1 MILIG
6 ISGKKNVGKN
16 TVAKYIAANTN
27 LKCEEFAFAD
37 SLKNEVAKL
46 CQVSRYELDRNK
58 PRFRTMFQAWGIYRR
73 ENLGDDY
80 WVRQLIIKLLA
91 SNADVALIT
100 DVRFQNETNYIKEM
114 GGFLIRVSRDTGL
127 NDNHISE
134 TDLDKYEKWDGI
146 ILNTGSMEQ
155 LGVEIKDV
163 MNKLKIKL

>member
-6 ISGKKNVGKN
+6 ISGKKQTGKN
-16 TVAKYIAANTN
+16 TVAKFIAANTA

-37 SLKNEVAKL
+37 SLKNEVARL
-46 CQVSRYELDRNK
+46 CQVSRDEIERNK
-58 PRFRTMFQAWGIYRR
+58 PRFRTMLQAWGVYRR
-73 ENLGDDY
+73 ESLGDDC
-80 WVRQLIIKLLA
+80 WVRQVIIKMLA
-91 SNADVALIT
+91 SNADIAFIT
-100 DVRFQNETNYIKEM
+100 DVRFQNEANYVKEM

-155 LGVEIKDV
+155 LGIEIKDV